1 MRRRL
6 PVLAYGLG
14 AIAALAGLGA
24 SLSIS
29 NNSQLRASLEP
40 WLGVPSAPMSA
51 ATASRSVTPLRP
63 PSPQIGAVGLV
74 EPSSQEISIGTDISG
89 TVAKVFAVPGVKVS
103 KGDPLFALD
112 SRLAEAVVAQRRRD
126 LAAAEA
132 RLALAR
138 GRVPGLE
145 AEVQAAMTAVEAAR
159 AEKDDAADVVRI
171 ASNLNSGNTI
181 SAREITRR
189 GNVLRSAEAKYAEA
203 TARSALAQANLALY
217 DEAKGGANIT
227 IELAAIE
234 QAQASLRLAQTDLE
248 LRTVSAPIDG
258 EVLRVN
264 INPGEFALAGTVAQP
279 LIVMGQTDPM
289 HVRIDIDEADISRY
303 RHGARAIA
311 SLRGDSVRKLQLS
324 FVRAEPLVVPKRA
337 LSGLATERVDTRVMQ
352 LIYAIVDDGAAILP
366 GQQIDVLI
374 EADDAGPP
382 AVGNSARAERNASQ

>member
-14 AIAALAGLGA
+14 AIAAVAGLGA
-24 SLSIS
+24 SLSIG
-29 NNSQLRASLEP
+29 NNSQLRASLGP
-40 WLGVPSAPMSA
+40 WLGAPSAPISA
-51 ATASRSVTPLRP
+51 ATASRSETPLRP
-63 PSPQIGAVGLV
+63 PSQQIGAVGLV

-89 TVAKVFAVPGVKVS
+89 TVSRVLAVPGVRVS
-103 KGDPLFALD
+103 KGQPLFVLD
-112 SRLAEAVVAQRRRD
+112 TRLAEAVVAQRLRD

-138 GRVPGLE
+138 GRVPGLQ

-159 AEKDDAADVVRI
+159 ADKDDAMDVVRI
-171 ASNLNSGNTI
+171 ASGLNSGDTI

-189 GNVLRSAEAKYAEA
+189 RNVLRAAEAKYAEA
-203 TARSALAQANLALY
+203 TARLALAQANLALY

-234 QAQASLRLAQTDLE
+234 QARASLRLAQTDLE
-248 LRTVSAPIDG
+248 LRTVGAPIDG

-264 INPGEFALAGTVAQP
+264 INPGEFALAGAVTQP
-279 LIVMGQTDPM
+279 LIVMGRTDPM

-303 RHGARAIA
+303 RQGAPAVA
-311 SLRGDSVRKLQLS
+311 SLRGNSMRKLQLS

-352 LIYAIVDDGAAILP
+352 LIYAIVDDGARVLP
-366 GQQIDVLI
+366 GQQVDVLI
-374 EADDAGPP
+374 EADEAGPQ
-382 AVGNSARAERNASQ
+382 AVSNRSGTDRTASQ

>member
-14 AIAALAGLGA
+14 SIAVVAGLGA
-24 SLSIS
+24 SLSIG
-29 NNSQLRASLEP
+29 NNSQLRASLEA
-40 WLGVPSAPMSA
+40 WLGPPSAPISA
-51 ATASRSVTPLRP
+51 ATASRTVAVLRP
-63 PSPQIGAVGLV
+63 PAQQIGAVGLV
-74 EPSSQEISIGTDISG
+74 EPSSREISIGADISG
-89 TVAKVFAVPGVKVS
+89 TVSKVLAVPGVRVG
-103 KGDPLFALD
+103 KGQPLFVLD
-112 SRLAEAVVAQRRRD
+112 TRLAEAVVAQRLRD

-138 GRVPGLE
+138 GRVPGLQ

-159 AEKDDAADVVRI
+159 ADKDDAMDVVRI
-171 ASNLNSGNTI
+171 ASGLNSGDTI

-189 GNVLRSAEAKYAEA
+189 RNVLRAAEAKYAEA
-203 TARSALAQANLALY
+203 TARLALAQANLALY
-217 DEAKGGANIT
+217 DEAKGGANLT

-234 QAQASLRLAQTDLE
+234 QARASLRLAQTDLE

-264 INPGEFALAGTVAQP
+264 INPGECAVAGAVTQP
-279 LIVMGQTDPM
+279 LSAMGRPDPM
-289 HVRIDIDEADISRY
+289 HVRIDLDEADISRY
-303 RHGARAIA
+303 RQGARAVA

-337 LSGLATERVDTRVMQ
+337 LSGLTTERVDTRVMQ

-374 EADDAGPP
+374 EADEAGPQ
-382 AVGNSARAERNASQ
+382 AVSNRSGTDRTASQ

>member
-40 WLGVPSAPMSA
+40 WLGAPSAPISA

-89 TVAKVFAVPGVKVS
+89 TVSKVLAVPGVRVG
-103 KGDPLFALD
+103 KGQPLFVLD
-112 SRLAEAVVAQRRRD
+112 TRLAEAVVAQRLRD

-138 GRVPGLE
+138 GRVPGLQ

-159 AEKDDAADVVRI
+159 ADKDDAMDVVRI
-171 ASNLNSGNTI
+171 ASGLNSGDTI

-189 GNVLRSAEAKYAEA
+189 RNVLRAAEAKYAEA
-203 TARSALAQANLALY
+203 TARLGLAQAN
-217 DEAKGGANIT
+217 
-227 IELAAIE
+227 
-234 QAQASLRLAQTDLE
+234 LE

-264 INPGEFALAGTVAQP
+264 INPGEFALAGAVTQP
-279 LIVMGQTDPM
+279 LIVMGRTDPM
-289 HVRIDIDEADISRY
+289 H
-303 RHGARAIA
+303 
-311 SLRGDSVRKLQLS
+311 
-324 FVRAEPLVVPKRA
+324 
-337 LSGLATERVDTRVMQ
+337 
-352 LIYAIVDDGAAILP
+352 
-366 GQQIDVLI
+366 
-374 EADDAGPP
+374 
-382 AVGNSARAERNASQ
+382 